1 MSLQANNTI
10 IEDDAPESRTMSLD
24 DLGVNSDVPT
34 VAITLDEVREI
45 IAEDAAKKRETTAR
59 RSGRELLAND
69 LIGMDSGEL
78 IAKLRKA
85 TVGVATAK
93 GDVRTKFNPF
103 DVYRMFYQERYAG
116 IISAD
121 SDRSREQQFTAALVW
136 AVKMFWKDAFNTVGA
151 AELKAVST
159 LMERKEGVPTTAVGL
174 EKRILPTN
182 YALKTYLQKR
192 FGKLR

>member
-1 MSLQANNTI
+1 MSHATTEDVREI
-10 IEDDAPESRTMSLD
+10 IVSDEPETV
-24 DLGVNSDVPT
+24 GVS
-34 VAITLDEVREI
+34 ITLDEVRAI
-45 IAEDAAKKRETTAR
+45 IEEDAAKKKETTAR
-59 RSGRELLAND
+59 RNGRELLAND
-69 LIGMDSGEL
+69 LVGMDSDEL

-103 DVYRMFYQERYAG
+103 DVYRLFYQERYAG
-116 IISAD
+116 IISQD

-159 LMERKEGVPTTAVGL
+159 LMERKAGVPTTAVGL
-174 EKRILPTN
+174 EKRVLPTN
-182 YALKTYLQKR
+182 YALKTYLQER